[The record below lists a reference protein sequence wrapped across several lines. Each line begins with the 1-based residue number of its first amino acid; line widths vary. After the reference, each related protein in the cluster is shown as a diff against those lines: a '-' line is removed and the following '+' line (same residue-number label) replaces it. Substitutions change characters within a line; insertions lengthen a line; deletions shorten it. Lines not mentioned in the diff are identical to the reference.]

1 MDILIIYEQGQ
12 PHIKYHVMKHLELPV
27 IQNIMDIKEDLIQW
41 FTNSFDKDFKGSGAT
56 CAEIA
61 SED

>member
-1 MDILIIYEQGQ
+1 MDIIIIYEQGR

-27 IQNIMDIKEDLIQW
+27 ILNIMDIKEDLIYW
-41 FTNSFDKDFKGSGAT
+41 FTNSFDKDFKGSSAT

-61 SED
+61 FED